1 MENGN
6 EMRISRMTN
15 FKCQSTNEIQMPNV
29 KFYYWDFPI
38 RTMSG
43 RVGVDSTFVISI
55 LTLRAVN

>member
-29 KFYYWDFPI
+29 KFYYWDFPT
-38 RTMSG
+38 RPASG
-43 RVGVDSTFVISI
+43 QVDINR
-55 LTLRAVN
+55 LT